1 MNFITFIGVQQSLQ
15 PGFITF
21 PFQTGVCFKGDTAE
35 VFIARL
41 EDLDF
46 VVPVSYLG
54 SLP

>member
-1 MNFITFIGVQQSLQ
+1 MNFITFIVVIITI
-15 PGFITF
+15 FITF